1 VSPFVIDIGCVVVV
15 FVSLLIGYFRGFIRS
30 LLAVL
35 SWVVAAWGTWR
46 YSELLLPYLS
56 DFNLDP
62 ALQVIAA
69 NIALFFTLLAVTAV
83 LSAVIAR
90 MIVIQT
96 MVGVDLTL
104 GAAFGVARGGIIVL
118 ALAIVSSFA
127 FVSDAPWWQ
136 DSLALSLLEPYV
148 ALVRE
153 VISPYLK
160 PELLTS

>member
-96 MVGVDLTL
+96 MVGGGRTL
-104 GAAFGVARGGIIVL
+104 GAAFGVARGGVIVL

>member
-96 MVGVDLTL
+96 MVGVDRTL